1 MAKAAEKAAETKKQR
16 QNKAKVEAA
25 KIAREEVEAE
35 SFFGTE
41 LPSGLGSTT
50 HALVETSGQS
60 YHGTGPHWG
69 SLISCSRK

>member
-1 MAKAAEKAAETKKQR
+1 MAKTAETKKQR

-25 KIAREEVEAE
+25 KLAREEAEAE

-50 HALVETSGQS
+50 PALGETGGQS
-60 YHGTGPHWG
+60 LDEPSWG
-69 SLISCSRK
+69 SLISCSEN